1 MANKKFKLL
10 KAQSA
15 MEYLMTYGWA
25 ILIIAVVLGAL
36 FQLGV
41 FSGASLVGT
50 SCIGSPGYLCKS
62 PTLTASGYL
71 TFTLGQNTGAT
82 LYNVELACASSPDS
96 TGQPYP
102 NSAYNSISSSG
113 LSLPASTT
121 GNSLVNG
128 QTLTIS
134 QLPCYS
140 PSGTLS
146 SGNIGASF
154 SGYIWVQYTTQSG
167 AEGAGNLW
175 YTNKAMTIRL
185 KASS

>member
-1 MANKKFKLL
+1 MHNKKSRLL

-25 ILIIAVVLGAL
+25 ILIIAVVLSVL
-36 FQLGV
+36 FQLGI
-41 FSGASLVGT
+41 FSSASLTGT
-50 SCIGSPGYLCKS
+50 SCIGMSGYLCKS
-62 PTLTASGYL
+62 PTLTAAGYM
-71 TFTLGQNTGAT
+71 TFTVGQNTGVP
-82 LYNVELACASSPDS
+82 LYNVELACASTSDS

-102 NSAYNSISSSG
+102 NSAYNSITSG
-113 LSLPASTT
+113 GLAIPASTT
-121 GNSLVNG
+121 GNTIANG

-140 PSGTLS
+140 PTGTLS
-146 SGNIGASF
+146 SGSIGASF
-154 SGYIWVQYTTQSG
+154 SGYIWIQYTTQSS

-175 YTNKAMTIRL
+175 NIVKMANVRA